1 MRELPQFIRNWLRQ
15 QEHRVLQ
22 QIRMLS
28 TQQMK
33 NKSYDGIRILR
44 PSVTWK
50 LNNLKGYA
58 KSAKEPGYAKYT
70 EEDWKKCSTEKAV

>member
-1 MRELPQFIRNWLRQ
+1 MRIIKNSA
-15 QEHRVLQ
+15 VL
-22 QIRMLS
+22 
-28 TQQMK
+28 
-33 NKSYDGIRILR
+33 GIRILR